1 MRVTIMLADS
11 AQEVAGKLYVL
22 GGGWSITGPQMP
34 PSALVVKI
42 DVPWDQA
49 NMAHHWRFELLDE
62 DGEPVR
68 VPDSP
73 ETIRVE
79 GDFEVGRPPG
89 LPPGTPIDVPLA
101 INLGPLPLEPGRR
114 YVWQFSID
122 GLLEEDWSREFLV
135 RAAT

>member
-1 MRVTIMLADS
+1 MLADS
-11 AQEVAGKLYVL
+11 AQEVGGKLYVL
-22 GGGWSITGPQMP
+22 GGGWSVTGPAVP
-34 PSALVVKI
+34 PSALVAKI

-49 NMAHHWRFELLDE
+49 NRSHHWRWDLLDE

-68 VPDSP
+68 LP
-73 ETIRVE
+73 ETPEGIRVE

-114 YVWQFSID
+114 YVWHFTVD
-122 GLLEEDWSREFLV
+122 GEASEDWDREFLV
-135 RAAT
+135 RPPMD